1 MNHLHFLIIAFV
13 KTQSIIIISALLSLL
28 LSACSGEYNYPP
40 VLDEI
45 NRVADDDPGRAM
57 AMLDSVRPTLDHDDE
72 SVMIYHSLLTIKA
85 RDKAYITHTS
95 DSAIVAVINHYEN
108 GGDPRHLPLVYY
120 YGGRVY
126 SDLGDA
132 PQALDYFLKA
142 WELLKDDNS
151 NSKLKSVL
159 TGQLCRLYQKQN
171 LYKEATYFLMLS
183 HQNDIATAD
192 TIGQIYNL
200 TDFGLIHQKLDD
212 LDSAMYYFRKAKDLA
227 DKFANKSSGML
238 CTAQLQLANG
248 FLEMGQLDSALYYL
262 KPIISTCNKSNQPAV
277 YAIATSLYYDL
288 NQLDSA
294 EYYANEILRLGF
306 NQGRHT
312 AYGYLTQIEERRG
325 NIHKSLVYMTKFRQ
339 CEDSISRTIET
350 ELIAKLNAQYNYQLR
365 ETKAQELAISNK
377 KQHEIILYLTIGIAF
392 VFVFSICLIQYLKRK
407 KVMSELKYSLLQ
419 EEQERQHRLS
429 QEYIK
434 TNELQIQELQRQ
446 LNNITSENNNLR
458 IILSERCAE
467 LEAKNQLAK
476 IELKR
481 NKEITESFT
490 KTEIFHKLKNSTQQI
505 ESSDI
510 EELENV
516 ILSTFPHFKVRLNTL
531 APKISQT
538 EYKVCLLIK
547 LGIKPTQISRLLCLS
562 SESISTI
569 RTRLY
574 AKITGNKCSTTIAD
588 EFIKTLK

>member
-1 MNHLHFLIIAFV
+1 MKV
-13 KTQSIIIISALLSLL
+13 QSIIILSAWLLLL
-28 LSACSGEYNYPP
+28 LSACGGEYNYPP

-45 NRVADDDPGRAM
+45 SRVADDDPGRAM
-57 AMLDSVRPTLDHDDE
+57 TMLDSVRPTLDLDDE
-72 SVMIYHSLLTIKA
+72 SVMMYRSLLTIKA

-108 GGDPRHLPLVYY
+108 GGDPRHLPLAYY

-227 DKFANKSSGML
+227 DKFADKSPGML

-248 FLEMGQLDSALYYL
+248 FLELGQLDSALYYL

-365 ETKAQELAISNK
+365 EKKAQELEA
-377 KQHEIILYLTIGIAF
+377 
-392 VFVFSICLIQYLKRK
+392 
-407 KVMSELKYSLLQ
+407 
-419 EEQERQHRLS
+419 
-429 QEYIK
+429 
-434 TNELQIQELQRQ
+434 
-446 LNNITSENNNLR
+446 ENNR
-458 IILSERCAE
+458 KTMIILSIVGGLILLSLLFVVIVLSLRR
-467 LEAKNQLAK
+467 KNIKTKFQLYK
-476 IELKR
+476 IEQ
-481 NKEITESFT
+481 
-490 KTEIFHKLKNSTQQI
+490 LKNSIETANEKYITENNAIIAELKNKMHENSAEKELIQERLRLKEQELKAFIEYLSLKKQQYDAINNQIGASDFINDLKYNLSLKNSPLTPNEWSMIIAYTEHLYPTFKSQLLSLCNLSEI
-505 ESSDI
+505 EYRI
-510 EELENV
+510 CV
-516 ILSTFPHFKVRLNTL
+516 
-531 APKISQT
+531 
-538 EYKVCLLIK
+538 LIK
-547 LGIKPTQISRLLCLS
+547 LKLSPTAISVGVNRS
-562 SESISTI
+562 KESISSI
-569 RTRLY
+569 RRRLY
-574 AKITGNKCSTTIAD
+574 SKIFNQKGTPADFDKFLDTIN
-588 EFIKTLK
+588 